1 MKQLEFKKYYVGNFY
16 IEKVCRECPEGLF
29 DEFPENSALFREIKK
44 TIGQA
49 GGVPFIIIGDNNG
62 MWKSEF
68 IMGCGAYY
76 FYDTLETDEN
86 GEITE
91 KGIEEFLSQS
101 FFFNTV
107 IGDAKLMLDKRI
119 AIASY
124 FERKCEG
131 QPEKT
136 AK

>member
-1 MKQLEFKKYYVGNFY
+1 MKQLEFKKYDVGNFY

-29 DEFPENSALFREIKK
+29 DELPQNSALLREIKK
-44 TIGQA
+44 TIEQA
-49 GGVPFIIIGDNNG
+49 GGIPFIIIGDKNG

-68 IMGCGAYY
+68 ITGCGAYY
-76 FYDTLETDEN
+76 FYDSLETDEN
-86 GEITE
+86 GEIIE
-91 KGIEEFLSQS
+91 KGIEEFLLQS

-124 FERKCEG
+124 SNRQCEG
-131 QPEKT
+131 SSEKT

>member
-1 MKQLEFKKYYVGNFY
+1 MKQLEFKKYYVGNYY

-29 DEFPENSALFREIKK
+29 DEFPENSALLREIKK
-44 TIGQA
+44 VIEQA
-49 GGVPFIIIGDNNG
+49 GGVPFIIIGDNIG

-68 IMGCGAYY
+68 VMGCGAYY
-76 FYDTLETDEN
+76 FYDTLETNN

-91 KGIEEFLSQS
+91 KGIEEFFFQS
-101 FFFNTV
+101 FFFNTI

-124 FERKCEG
+124 SKRQCEG
-131 QPEKT
+131 SSEKT

>member
-1 MKQLEFKKYYVGNFY
+1 MKQLEFKKYDVGNFY

-29 DEFPENSALFREIKK
+29 DEFPENSALFREIKN
-44 TIGQA
+44 TIEQA
-49 GGVPFIIIGDNNG
+49 GGVPFIIIGDKLG

-76 FYDTLETDEN
+76 FYDTLETNEN
-86 GEITE
+86 GEISE
-91 KGIEEFLSQS
+91 NGIEEFLSQL

-107 IGDAKLMLDKRI
+107 IGDAKLMLDKHN
-119 AIASY
+119 AIAGYSK
-124 FERKCEG
+124 RQCEG
-131 QPEKT
+131 QSEKT